1 VAVLTHSARRRL
13 QHPLLTFLL
22 SLVIATALGVI
33 VYVVTSTL
41 PYFSASPTTDPNF
54 GAIDQCLMRQLPR
67 ERQGFAV
74 DADGHAA
81 ASFDGE
87 KLIICRENADPLH
100 PNVEQYTLSGIVHA
114 AFDFS
119 GRLWLSRRT
128 TPDSSELWLLDGGH
142 ARHVG
147 NSKPLALVGTL
158 FGVVVLEPQG
168 HVISLSPDEAVL
180 GVTDLEH
187 FAAPANLT
195 ASADG
200 ERVAI
205 AAVGGF
211 WVLDA
216 QRLARLR
223 AEAPC
228 AVDYLWWRKSGHQVL
243 LTCEPDYALV
253 IDADTGG
260 RDEAP
265 RLKRTPS
272 VLVPKRGI
280 YAQECEGL
288 PCTASSP

>member
-1 VAVLTHSARRRL
+1 VATLTRDARRRL

-54 GAIDQCLMRQLPR
+54 GALDQCLMRELPR

-87 KLIICRENADPLH
+87 KLVICREGSDPIH
-100 PNVEQYTLSGIVHA
+100 PVPERYTLSGVVHA
-114 AFDFS
+114 AFDFG
-119 GRLWLSRRT
+119 GRLWLSRRSS
-128 TPDSSELWLLDGGH
+128 PDASELWLLDAGH

-147 NSKPLALVGTL
+147 DSKPLALVGTL
-158 FGVVVLEPQG
+158 FGVVVLEPGG
-168 HVISLSPDEAVL
+168 HMISISPDEAVL
-180 GVTDLEH
+180 GAADLEH
-187 FAAPANLT
+187 FSAPAQLSV
-195 ASADG
+195 SADG
-200 ERVAI
+200 ERVAV
-205 AAVGGF
+205 AAAGGF

-216 QRLARLR
+216 QRLPKLR

-228 AVDYLWWRKSGHQVL
+228 AVDNLWWRKTGHQVL
-243 LTCEPDYALV
+243 VTCDPDYALFV
-253 IDADTGG
+253 DTDTGV

-272 VLVPKRGI
+272 ALVARRGV